1 MGESEDGPAVKV
13 AEAKEATSMRF
24 WISFILGLMT
34 YYLLGR
40 SIIHEGITIIAT
52 LVVMAAAYLLY
63 GLVVKEPG
71 NK

>member
-1 MGESEDGPAVKV
+1 MGVEA
-13 AEAKEATSMRF
+13 AKEATSMRF

-40 SIIHEGITIIAT
+40 SIIHEWITIIAT
-52 LVVMAAAYLLY
+52 LVVMAGAYLLCEWVAKR
-63 GLVVKEPG
+63 LG

>member
-1 MGESEDGPAVKV
+1 MGESEAGSAVEVEK
-13 AEAKEATSMRF
+13 AKEATSMRF
-24 WISFILGLMT
+24 WISFTLGLVT

-40 SIIHEGITIIAT
+40 SIIHEWITIVAT
-52 LVVMAAAYLLY
+52 LLVMAGAYLLY

>member
-1 MGESEDGPAVKV
+1 MGVEE
-13 AEAKEATSMRF
+13 EEATSMRF

-34 YYLLGR
+34 YYLLGS

-52 LVVMAAAYLLY
+52 LVVMAGAYLLY